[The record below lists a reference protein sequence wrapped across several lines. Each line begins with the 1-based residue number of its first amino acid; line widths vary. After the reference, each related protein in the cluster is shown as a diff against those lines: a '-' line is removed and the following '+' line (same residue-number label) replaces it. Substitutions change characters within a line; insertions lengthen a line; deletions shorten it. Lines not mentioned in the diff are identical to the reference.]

1 VVFPRLLPRLDS
13 AHGVS
18 NLSLCPSQVCSR
30 RRVAY
35 VHLCT
40 SRAHVSVVVARAS
53 TPDLFSSGSLRP
65 RSPRSVARVNSKG
78 RDLRIEDARF
88 DGLLGF
94 DSRLGSVSATLR
106 APFDCGPREANVTDR
121 SCLGLLPLSG
131 LPGTF
136 DVHRSRL
143 EPRSI
148 ISLREAGACSFACA
162 ARRGILRAR
171 RDRVS
176 LAIRSWALGD
186 PSRDM
191 THRRAAVEEMCAAPP
206 CAPA

>member
-1 VVFPRLLPRLDS
+1 MGFQIFSSALRRFAPADGRPLHLCSEPGPRVRCRRSLVRCPIDFRRADPPAPARVSSNGERKRASLADRGCRLRWTSGLACFPS
-13 AHGVS
+13 AVRFR
-18 NLSLCPSQVCSR
+18 R
-30 RRVAY
+30 RRVRSLMSHA
-35 VHLCT
+35 
-40 SRAHVSVVVARAS
+40 
-53 TPDLFSSGSLRP
+53 FSERHGSFLP
-65 RSPRSVARVNSKG
+65 WA
-78 RDLRIEDARF
+78 F
-88 DGLLGF
+88 
-94 DSRLGSVSATLR
+94 
-106 APFDCGPREANVTDR
+106 
-121 SCLGLLPLSG
+121 PLSG
-131 LPGTF
+131 LSGTF